1 MQLQDDKEL
10 KINLVHKLA
19 MLTHFGHLDGMLG
32 NQLSYDYILG
42 ALCLMKERK
51 HDVSLW
57 DFFVNVAH
65 QMLNI
70 NTAATA

>member
-1 MQLQDDKEL
+1 
-10 KINLVHKLA
+10 
-19 MLTHFGHLDGMLG
+19 
-32 NQLSYDYILG
+32 
-42 ALCLMKERK
+42 MKERK